1 MRRSSSESDGF
12 PVLAAL
18 AIFSFSFVCC
28 FLARLHWVREEAV
41 AGQGVVV
48 EEHVLES
55 GVVAEV
61 EGVLAGTDGEP
72 GGDQQDSGRAPQG
85 WGSQPFTLL
94 HFSHFTV
101 VDLLSKDRLKDSWFA
116 RG

>member
-1 MRRSSSESDGF
+1 MVGQE
-12 PVLAAL
+12 V
-18 AIFSFSFVCC
+18 
-28 FLARLHWVREEAV
+28 V
-41 AGQGVVV
+41 A

-55 GVVAEV
+55 WVV
-61 EGVLAGTDGEP
+61 EGVLAGTDGE
-72 GGDQQDSGRAPQG
+72 GDQQDSGRAPQG

-101 VDLLSKDRLKDSWFA
+101 VELLSKDRLKDHWLT

>member
-1 MRRSSSESDGF
+1 MVG
-12 PVLAAL
+12 
-18 AIFSFSFVCC
+18 
-28 FLARLHWVREEAV
+28 REVV
-41 AGQGVVV
+41 A

-55 GVVAEV
+55 GVIAEV
-61 EGVLAGTDGEP
+61 EGVLAGTDGEG

-85 WGSQPFTLL
+85 WGSQPFTSL

-101 VDLLSKDRLKDSWFA
+101 VKLLSKDRLKDSWLA